1 MIETETGTRAR
12 KPGRPRDEAKRAA
25 ILDASWQLF
34 LAHGVEAVSID
45 RIAAAAGV
53 AKMTV
58 YARFSDKR
66 ALFHAGVLRETQ
78 RIEAAQQ
85 AGLAAAE
92 DASLRSVLVAFG
104 TALMT
109 FLNSS
114 AAVDFY
120 GSLAGELRRDP
131 ALARLFHEAGP
142 GRTLA
147 NLTAILQGPLASEL
161 AIADP
166 AGAAETLFGMWQG
179 SSNFRLLLGIDPPGA
194 GPALA
199 ARVEQMVDQ
208 FLAGMMAARDQAWA
222 RTAAPDGKVTGAAAL
237 DVAPSTR

>member
-1 MIETETGTRAR
+1 MIGAETGKRTR
-12 KPGRPRDEAKRAA
+12 KPGRPRDQAKLAA

-58 YARFSDKR
+58 YASFSDKR

-85 AGLAAAE
+85 QGMAAAG
-92 DASLRSVLVAFG
+92 DGSLRGVLVAFG
-104 TALMT
+104 TALIT
-109 FLNSS
+109 FLHSRT
-114 AAVDFY
+114 AVDFY

-131 ALARLFHEAGP
+131 ALARLFHDAGP

-147 NLTAILQGPLASEL
+147 NLAAILGGPMASDL

-166 AGAAETLFGMWQG
+166 KGAAETLFGMWQG
-179 SSNFRLLLGIDPPGA
+179 SSNFRLMLGIDPPGA
-194 GPALA
+194 GPAVV

-208 FLAGMMAARDQAWA
+208 FLAGMVAARDQALA
-222 RTAAPDGKVTGAAAL
+222 GAAAPDGNVIGAASL
-237 DVAPSTR
+237 DAVPGKR